1 MSSKSLSPENQEKY
15 KDNAMYQ
22 LQNKINRDKKIY
34 GNDSN
39 EVYLLVHK
47 LARMF
52 LQSRRN
58 KTYISNDEF
67 EPFAAD
73 LAEKIV
79 LQNMKKDHID
89 SWIGYMLV
97 CYKSKLY
104 LWRQEQ
110 YSNSISVDDM
120 SGATY
125 RKHVDSNDFC
135 KYEELQ
141 YLTANLVKFIDYS
154 IQFFFMYDEGTPEF
168 IEAKNFV
175 LLNLLFQKKFCID
188 LFQFS
193 RQLTNKKPLRYR
205 VLLSEVLRHVSEK
218 FH

>member
-1 MSSKSLSPENQEKY
+1 MASKSLSQENQEKY

-22 LQNKINRDKKIY
+22 LQNEINRVKKIY
-34 GNDSN
+34 GNGSN
-39 EVYLLVHK
+39 EVFELVHK

-135 KYEELQ
+135 RYEDIE
-141 YLTANLVKFIDYS
+141 YLTCNLVSYIDYS
-154 IQFFFMYDEGTPEF
+154 VQFFFMYKKGTPEF
-168 IEAKNFV
+168 TEAKNII
-175 LLNLLFQKKFCID
+175 LLQLLLRKKFGID
-188 LFQFS
+188 LFQYRPLIS
-193 RQLTNKKPLRYR
+193 KKPLRYR

-218 FH
+218 FR

>member
-1 MSSKSLSPENQEKY
+1 MPSKSLSPENQEKY

-22 LQNKINRDKKIY
+22 LQNEINRVKKIY
-34 GNDSN
+34 GNGSN
-39 EVYLLVHK
+39 EVYELVHK

-125 RKHVDSNDFC
+125 RRYVDNNDFC
-135 KYEELQ
+135 RYEDLQ
-141 YLTANLVKFIDYS
+141 YLADNLVKYIDYS
-154 IQFFFMYDEGTPEF
+154 VQFFFMHEKGSPEF
-168 IEAKNFV
+168 IEAKNFI
-175 LLNLLFQKKFCID
+175 LLQILLRKKFGID
-188 LFQFS
+188 LFQFKP
-193 RQLTNKKPLRYR
+193 LTSKKPLRYR

>member
-1 MSSKSLSPENQEKY
+1 MPSKSLSPENQEKY

-22 LQNKINRDKKIY
+22 LQNEINRVKKIY
-34 GNDSN
+34 GNGSN
-39 EVYLLVHK
+39 EVYELVHK

-120 SGATY
+120 SGANY
-125 RKHVDSNDFC
+125 RKHADSDDFC
-135 KYEELQ
+135 RYEDLQ
-141 YLTANLVKFIDYS
+141 YLTDNLVKYIDYS
-154 IQFFFMYDEGTPEF
+154 VQFFFMYEKGSPEF
-168 IEAKNFV
+168 TEAKNFI
-175 LLNLLFQKKFCID
+175 LLQILLRKKFGID
-188 LFQFS
+188 LFQLKPVTS
-193 RQLTNKKPLRYR
+193 KKPLRYR

>member
-1 MSSKSLSPENQEKY
+1 MASKSLSPENQEKY
-15 KDNAMYQ
+15 KDNEMYQ
-22 LQNKINRDKKIY
+22 LQNEINRVKRIY

-39 EVYLLVHK
+39 EVYVLVHK

-58 KTYISNDEF
+58 KTYIAKDEF

-73 LAEKIV
+73 LAEKLV

-120 SGATY
+120 SGTTY
-125 RKHVDSNDFC
+125 RKHVDSDDYC
-135 KYEELQ
+135 RYEE
-141 YLTANLVKFIDYS
+141 YLYIIENLVKFIDYS
-154 IQFFFMYDEGTPEF
+154 IQFIFMYEKGTPEF
-168 IEAKNFV
+168 IEVKNFI
-175 LLNLLFQKKFCID
+175 LLQLILRKKFGID
-188 LFQFS
+188 LFQFKPVTS
-193 RQLTNKKPLRYR
+193 KKPLRYR

-218 FH
+218 FN